1 MRTGFIERREI
12 QRPDGVGIERFEIV
26 ELISGRPHR
35 SLEGWETHHT
45 LAEAL
50 KKAAEMGIEI
60 VDQP

>member
-1 MRTGFIERREI
+1 MRKGFIERKDI
-12 QRPDGVGIERFEIV
+12 QRPDGVWIVRFEIV
-26 ELISGRPHR
+26 ELIGGRPHR

-50 KKAAEMGIEI
+50 ERAAELGIEI